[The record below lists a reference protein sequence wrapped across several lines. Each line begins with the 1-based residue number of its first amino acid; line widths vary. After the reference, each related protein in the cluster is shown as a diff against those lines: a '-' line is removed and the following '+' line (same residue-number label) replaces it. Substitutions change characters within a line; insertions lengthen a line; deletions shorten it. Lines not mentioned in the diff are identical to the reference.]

1 MFNKERFKA
10 AVLLKGETME
20 DAAEVLGMAYSTL
33 YRRIR
38 LNDFKS
44 REIETFCEHYGV
56 TRDEIFF
63 DGKELPKWS
72 GC

>member
-1 MFNKERFKA
+1 
-10 AVLLKGETME
+10 ME